1 MITLA
6 LVATLAVPAVAQA
19 AKPERNLY
27 VSLGDSYA
35 SGYQPSASGPGKKD
49 RKSVV

>member
-1 MITLA
+1 MITLP

-35 SGYQPSASGPGKKD
+35 AGYQPTAPGVGKTT
-49 RKSVV
+49 RNGFA